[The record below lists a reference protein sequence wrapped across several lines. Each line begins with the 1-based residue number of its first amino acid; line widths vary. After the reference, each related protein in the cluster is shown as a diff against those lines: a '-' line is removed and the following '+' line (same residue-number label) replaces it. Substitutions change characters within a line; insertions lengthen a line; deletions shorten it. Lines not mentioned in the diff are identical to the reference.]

1 VRFNRLSW
9 FAAVLA
15 VALPVWQMANVKAQV
30 ATAEAEPTEQQAES
44 VSADASEVN
53 PEVLK
58 RVTYDIQYLSSD
70 EMGGRQP
77 GTPGIK
83 LAEEYIVQEY
93 KKAGLKPLENGTYF
107 QKLEVAERG
116 PKKLDEDKTSL
127 TLNGPDGKSISL
139 ELGKQYQQLSG
150 RRSFD
155 LDAELV
161 FVGYGISAEE
171 HNYDEFADVDIEGKI
186 VVLIRMEPQQNK
198 EDSVFD
204 GTETTR
210 YASGSMKAVAAARKG
225 AKAILMVNDAV
236 TAPSEERDELIASD
250 RFGTTWLPFAQ
261 IKRSTLNELL
271 AVSPLT
277 APNGDKLG
285 SVSEVEA
292 LIDENLEPVSQPIK
306 GWSADIEAE
315 FVDRQ
320 IETYNIVGVV
330 EGEGPHADETIVIGG
345 HYDHLGMGA
354 YGSRAGGRKEI
365 HNGAD
370 DNATGTA
377 AVIEL
382 GRRFANADK
391 KPGRRLVFIAFTA
404 EEMGLLGAKHYVDN
418 PIYPLDKTIAMVNFD
433 MIGWL
438 RENRLTLYNWD
449 TSPQFDAVFETANEG
464 LGFDLNKP
472 TNRFGG
478 SDHLPFNAKQIP
490 NMFIHTGTNAVYHTP
505 EDDFEAIDCEGAVKV
520 IDYSENVVR
529 QLADMSEAPEYG
541 RAEPRRTRRF
551 RLGVLVDDQDEQ
563 VTIEGITPESTAEA
577 AGLQKGDVIIAI
589 GDDEIKSRRHVTR
602 AILKYTGKTVKFK
615 IKRDDTEMSLNVPL
629 NDPKKAEKNDE
640 DDE

>member
-1 VRFNRLSW
+1 MKLHRLSL

-15 VALPVWQMANVKAQV
+15 VALTAWQAADLKAQV
-30 ATAEAEPTEQQAES
+30 ATAEQAEAGS
-44 VSADASEVN
+44 QEAGEVN
-53 PEVLK
+53 SEILK

-83 LAEEYIVQEY
+83 LAEDYIIEEF
-93 KKAGLKPLENGTYF
+93 KKAGLKPLEDGTYL
-107 QKLEVAERG
+107 QKMEVPERG
-116 PKKLDEDKTSL
+116 PKKLNQEKTSL
-127 TLNGPDGKSISL
+127 TLKGPDDKSIAL

-155 LDAELV
+155 LDTELV
-161 FVGYGISAEE
+161 FVGYGISADE
-171 HNYDEFADVDIEGKI
+171 HNFDEYADVDVEGKI
-186 VVLIRMEPQQNK
+186 VVLMRMEPQQGSDN
-198 EDSVFD
+198 SVFD
-204 GTETTR
+204 GTDTSR

-225 AKAILMVNDAV
+225 AKAILMVNDSI
-236 TAPSEERDELIASD
+236 TAPTEERDELIASD

-261 IKRSTLNELL
+261 IKRSTLNEIL

-277 APNGDKLG
+277 APNGDPLG
-285 SVSEVEA
+285 SLDEVEA
-292 LIDENLEPVSQPIK
+292 LIDKNLEPVSQPLK
-306 GWSADIEAE
+306 GWSAEMEAE
-315 FVDRQ
+315 FVERQ
-320 IETYNIVGVV
+320 IETYNLIGVV

-377 AVIEL
+377 AIIEL
-382 GRRFANADK
+382 GRRFANAEQ

-418 PIYPLDKTIAMVNFD
+418 PTFPLENTIAMVNFD

-438 RENRLTLYNWD
+438 RENKLTLYNWD
-449 TSPQFDAVFETANEG
+449 TSPQFDAIFETANEG
-464 LGFDLNKP
+464 MGFELVKP

-520 IDYSENVVR
+520 IDYSEKVVR
-529 QLADMSEAPEYG
+529 QLADMSDKPEYG
-541 RAEPRRTRRF
+541 KAEPRRTRRF
-551 RLGVLVDDQDEQ
+551 RLGVLVDDQDDQ
-563 VTIEGITPESTAEA
+563 VSIVGITPDSTAEE
-577 AGLQKGDVIIAI
+577 AGLQKGDVILTI

-602 AILKYTGKTVKFK
+602 AILKYSKEKSVKFK
-615 IKRDDTEMSLNVPL
+615 IKRDDTEMTLNVPMQG
-629 NDPKKAEKNDE
+629 DQDDDE
-640 DDE
+640 DDDGRP